1 MERLIRLRDLLPR
14 IGLKRTSVYKL
25 VAQGKF
31 PQPVK
36 LTDGPRGPVAW
47 KLSDIEAW
55 IAARQP
61 ARAESGG
68 E

>member
-1 MERLIRLRDLLPR
+1 MEKLIRLKDLLPI

-31 PQPVK
+31 PRPVR
-36 LTDGPRGPVAW
+36 LSDGPRGPVAW

-55 IAARQP
+55 IASRPSARP
-61 ARAESGG
+61 EK
-68 E
+68 